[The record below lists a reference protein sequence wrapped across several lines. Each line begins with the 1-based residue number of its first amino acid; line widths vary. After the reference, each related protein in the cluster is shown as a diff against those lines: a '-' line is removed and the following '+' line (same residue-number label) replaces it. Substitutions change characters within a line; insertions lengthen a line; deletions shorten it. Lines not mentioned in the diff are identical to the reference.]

1 MFFGNTPEE
10 IRKVYIETL
19 RKHQEKRP
27 LSPLEASILDVILR
41 HPEYHTF
48 LQAENNLETRFLP
61 ELGQTNPFLH
71 MGLHLAIQE
80 QVQTNR
86 PTGIAPLYKKLL
98 EHYKD
103 LDIVEHAMM
112 ERLAE
117 ALWQAQRGGAMP
129 DEVAYLQALQAMLP
143 GPGK

>member
-19 RKHQEKRP
+19 RKHQEKSP
-27 LSPLEASILDVILR
+27 LSPLEADILDVILR
-41 HPEYHTF
+41 HPEYHPC
-48 LQAENNLETRFLP
+48 LQSEDNLGMHFLP

-71 MGLHLAIQE
+71 MGLHLAIRE

-86 PTGIAPLYKKLL
+86 PNGIAPLYKKLL
-98 EHYKD
+98 EQYQD
-103 LDIVEHAMM
+103 LDAVEHAMM

-117 ALWQAQRGGAMP
+117 ALWQAQRSGNMP
-129 DEVAYLQALQAMLP
+129 DEIAYLQALHALLP
-143 GPGK
+143 GC